1 MAKEVVVKLKV
12 PDWVDE
18 KRVEERVLRLA
29 EEIVA
34 SGEQSADEARG
45 FFGVDETVEEI
56 EVPENLADLLRARR
70 KRIW

>member
-1 MAKEVVVKLKV
+1 LAKEVVVKVRV

-34 SGEQSADEARG
+34 AGEQSADEARG

-56 EVPENLADLLRARR
+56 EVPKNLPELLRASR
-70 KRIW
+70 KRVW